1 MGWYDANPIHLDEL
15 TPTEYAQKLV
25 EYLGIR
31 LDSNAVEDLN
41 GTINLVVTDLEENY
55 MITLRSRVLLYP
67 KDVQSPDADATWSTP
82 KAALFALLQGNTD
95 GVRQAAQLQGGE
107 ELLDTICAH
116 ILIFTPDFTIIE
128 P

>member
-1 MGWYDANPIHLDEL
+1 M
-15 TPTEYAQKLV
+15 
-25 EYLGIR
+25 
-31 LDSNAVEDLN
+31 
-41 GTINLVVTDLEENY
+41 
-55 MITLRSRVLLYP
+55 
-67 KDVQSPDADATWSTP
+67 P

-95 GVRQAAQLQGGE
+95 GVRQVAQLQGGE